1 MLQAGSFTISS
12 LIYAWFVGKS
22 GDIIYTRDFYVAAVL
37 ACIRLVFYEVHSLP
51 NRPTWLH
58 RRAWQRARGLIV
70 ISNGLR
76 DDLVGWGVDKKKILV
91 ARDGFNA
98 ARFDNNLTRQEARSG
113 LAIPLQQKMVLYAGH
128 LYEWKGAD
136 ILARAALKLPEDI
149 HVYLVGGT
157 KEDVAK
163 FDKEYRAANIHIMGH
178 RPQIEIPAWLSA
190 ADILVIPNSAKEKIS
205 SRYTSP
211 LKLFEYMVSGS
222 PIIASDLPSIREVLD
237 SKEAVF
243 FTPDDSLDLRQK
255 IITSINNQASLL
267 ERARL
272 AQAKVGQYSWENRG
286 KLIRRFI
293 LAYSVNMGL
302 NK

>member
-1 MLQAGSFTISS
+1 
-12 LIYAWFVGKS
+12 
-22 GDIIYTRDFYVAAVL
+22 
-37 ACIRLVFYEVHSLP
+37 
-51 NRPTWLH
+51 
-58 RRAWQRARGLIV
+58 
-70 ISNGLR
+70 
-76 DDLVGWGVDKKKILV
+76 
-91 ARDGFNA
+91 
-98 ARFDNNLTRQEARSG
+98 
-113 LAIPLQQKMVLYAGH
+113 
-128 LYEWKGAD
+128 
-136 ILARAALKLPEDI
+136 
-149 HVYLVGGT
+149 
-157 KEDVAK
+157 
-163 FDKEYRAANIHIMGH
+163 
-178 RPQIEIPAWLSA
+178 
-190 ADILVIPNSAKEKIS
+190 
-205 SRYTSP
+205 
-211 LKLFEYMVSGS
+211 MVSGS